1 MRAYLAKQLLCV
13 LVFLFTHGS
22 LLINLTLL
30 YHIDDAFGM
39 SLKIKAE
46 RFLTI
51 TMTITFTPTSNTKEV
66 EVEGYGKVR
75 IRQYG
80 AGEELQIAKNLRE
93 LQETQKKA
101 SDFLD
106 NLKAN
111 YGEDESKLTDEE
123 KAAFEVIQA
132 EANHL
137 SDELTDLTRSVISSE
152 DPKVA
157 ERLFN
162 ELPITEIRK
171 LISFALEKGKDA
183 KTK

>member
-1 MRAYLAKQLLCV
+1 
-13 LVFLFTHGS
+13 
-22 LLINLTLL
+22 
-30 YHIDDAFGM
+30 
-39 SLKIKAE
+39 
-46 RFLTI
+46 
-51 TMTITFTPTSNTKEV
+51 MTITFTPTSNIKEV

-75 IRQYG
+75 IRPYG

-93 LQETQKKA
+93 LTEAQEKA
-101 SDFLD
+101 AALLD
-106 NLKAN
+106 NMKAK
-111 YGEDESKLTDEE
+111 YGEDDSKLTDQE
-123 KAAFEVIQA
+123 KADFEAVQA
-132 EANHL
+132 EANRL
-137 SDELTDLTRSVISSE
+137 SDGLTNLTRSVISSE

>member
-1 MRAYLAKQLLCV
+1 
-13 LVFLFTHGS
+13 
-22 LLINLTLL
+22 
-30 YHIDDAFGM
+30 
-39 SLKIKAE
+39 
-46 RFLTI
+46 
-51 TMTITFTPTSNTKEV
+51 MTITFTPTSNIKEV

-75 IRQYG
+75 IRPYG

-93 LQETQKKA
+93 LTEAQEKA
-101 SDFLD
+101 AALLD
-106 NLKAN
+106 NMKTK
-111 YGEDESKLTDEE
+111 YGEDDSKLTDQE
-123 KAAFEVIQA
+123 KADFEAVQA
-132 EANHL
+132 EANRL
-137 SDELTDLTRSVISSE
+137 SDDLTNLTRSVISSE